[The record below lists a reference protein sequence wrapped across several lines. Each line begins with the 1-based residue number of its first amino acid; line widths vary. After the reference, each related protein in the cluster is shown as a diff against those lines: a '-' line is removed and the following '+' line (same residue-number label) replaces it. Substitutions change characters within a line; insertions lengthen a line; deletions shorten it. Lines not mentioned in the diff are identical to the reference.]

1 MGHFFVRCFNI
12 VSHFVVSYNNFLSL
26 YLVCMYTR
34 CISLVR
40 YTREKKYRSGS
51 RFCFISKSL
60 LMLQLTIE
68 PDRFNGQQIIP
79 YLHQLWDVLRH
90 YGSGPSHHPRIRQI
104 IMTFNA
110 QHVLMNVELPSIIF
124 HYINMNITTCIFRQC
139 RKRTGIDS
147 RHRRFEATSVR
158 IHSFTDVGNHLL
170 VIGNSWSYRN
180 QASFFFLFAP
190 RKIITFW

>member
-1 MGHFFVRCFNI
+1 MLYLWTASLFFGCIVGWVGVFFMGHFFVRCFNI

-110 QHVLMNVELPSIIF
+110 QHVLMNSRALF
-124 HYINMNITTCIFRQC
+124 FIT
-139 RKRTGIDS
+139 
-147 RHRRFEATSVR
+147 
-158 IHSFTDVGNHLL
+158 
-170 VIGNSWSYRN
+170 
-180 QASFFFLFAP
+180 
-190 RKIITFW
+190 